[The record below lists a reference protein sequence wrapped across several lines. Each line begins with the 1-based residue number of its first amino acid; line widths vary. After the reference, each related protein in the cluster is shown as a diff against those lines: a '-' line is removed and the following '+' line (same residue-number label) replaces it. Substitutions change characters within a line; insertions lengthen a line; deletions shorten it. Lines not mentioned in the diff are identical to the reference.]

1 MTFLW
6 AFIIGGFICMLG
18 QLLILKTNWT
28 PARILVSF
36 VVIGALLQVCTL
48 FEPLQKFAGA
58 GVTTPITGF
67 GAGLVKGT
75 FENIDKYGFLGI
87 FSGGLTAMSA
97 GIAVAIV
104 SGLVIGMIFKSRS
117 K

>member
-1 MTFLW
+1 MNFLW
-6 AFIIGGFICMLG
+6 AFLVGGFICMLG
-18 QLLILKTNWT
+18 QLLILKTDWT
-28 PARILVSF
+28 PARILVTF
-36 VVIGALLQVCTL
+36 VVLGAILEVCTI
-48 FEPLQKFAGA
+48 FEPLKNFAGA

-75 FENIDKYGFLGI
+75 FENIDKYGFIGI
-87 FSGGLTAMSA
+87 FTGGLTAMSA

-104 SGLVIGMIFKSRS
+104 SGLVVGMIFKSRS

>member
-6 AFIIGGFICMLG
+6 AFLIGGFVCMLG

-28 PARILVSF
+28 PARILVTF
-36 VVIGALLQVCTL
+36 VVIGAVLQACTL
-48 FEPLQKFAGA
+48 FEPIKKFAGA
-58 GVTTPITGF
+58 GITTPITGF

-75 FENIDKYGFLGI
+75 FEDIDKFGFLGI
-87 FSGGLTAMSA
+87 FTGGLTAMAA
-97 GIAVAIV
+97 GVAVAIV

>member
-1 MTFLW
+1 M
-6 AFIIGGFICMLG
+6 
-18 QLLILKTNWT
+18 K
-28 PARILVSF
+28 
-36 VVIGALLQVCTL
+36 
-48 FEPLQKFAGA
+48 KFAGA
-58 GVTTPITGF
+58 GVTTPITGV

-104 SGLVIGMIFKSRS
+104 SGLVIGILFKSRS

>member
-6 AFIIGGFICMLG
+6 AFLVGGLVCALG

-28 PARILVSF
+28 PARILVTF
-36 VVIGALLQVCTL
+36 VVLGAILQVCTV
-48 FEPLQKFAGA
+48 FEPIKQFAGA
-58 GVTTPITGF
+58 GITTPITGV
-67 GAGLVKGT
+67 GAGLVQGT

-87 FSGGLTAMSA
+87 FTGGLTAMSA

>member
-6 AFIIGGFICMLG
+6 AFLVGGFVCMLG

-36 VVIGALLQVCTL
+36 VVLGAILQVCQV
-48 FEPLQKFAGA
+48 FEPIKQFAGA
-58 GVTTPITGF
+58 GITTPITGF

-75 FENIDKYGFLGI
+75 FEAIDQFGFLGI
-87 FSGGLTAMSA
+87 FSGGLTAMAA
-97 GIAVAIV
+97 GIGVAIV
-104 SGLVIGMIFKSRS
+104 SGLIIGMIFKSRS

>member
-1 MTFLW
+1 MNFLW
-6 AFIIGGFICMLG
+6 AFVIGGFVCMLG
-18 QLLILKTNWT
+18 QLLILETNWT
-28 PARILVSF
+28 PARILVTF
-36 VVIGALLQVCTL
+36 VILGALLQVCTV
-48 FEPLQKFAGA
+48 FEPLKKFAGA

-104 SGLVIGMIFKSRS
+104 SGLVVGMLFKSRS

>member
-1 MTFLW
+1 MTYLW
-6 AFIIGGFICMLG
+6 AFLVGGLICMLG

-28 PARILVSF
+28 SARILVAF
-36 VVIGALLQVCTL
+36 VILGALMQVCMI
-48 FEPLQKFAGA
+48 FEPLKQFAGA

-87 FSGGLTAMSA
+87 FTGGLTAMAA
-97 GIAVAIV
+97 GIGVAIV
-104 SGLVIGMIFKSRS
+104 SGLIIGMIFKSRS

>member
-6 AFIIGGFICMLG
+6 AFLIGGFICALG

-28 PARILVSF
+28 PARILVTF
-36 VVIGALLQVCTL
+36 VVLGALLQVCQV
-48 FEPLQKFAGA
+48 FEPIKQFAGA
-58 GVTTPITGF
+58 GITTPITGF

-75 FENIDKYGFLGI
+75 FEAIDETGFIGI
-87 FSGGLTAMSA
+87 FTGGLTAMAA

>member
-6 AFIIGGFICMLG
+6 AFLIGGLICTLG

-28 PARILVSF
+28 PARILVTF
-36 VVIGALLQVCTL
+36 VVFGALMQVCMI
-48 FEPLQKFAGA
+48 FEPIKKFVGA
-58 GVTTPITGF
+58 GITTPITGF

-75 FENIDKYGFLGI
+75 FENVDKYGFLGI
-87 FSGGLTAMSA
+87 FTGGLTAMSA

-104 SGLVIGMIFKSRS
+104 SGLIIGMIFKSRS

>member
-6 AFIIGGFICMLG
+6 AFLVGGLICALG

-28 PARILVSF
+28 PARILVTF
-36 VVIGALLQVCTL
+36 VVLGAIMQVCTI
-48 FEPLQKFAGA
+48 FEPIKRFAGA

-75 FENIDKYGFLGI
+75 FESIDQYGLIGI
-87 FSGGLTAMSA
+87 FTGGLTAMSA

-104 SGLVIGMIFKSRS
+104 AGLIVGMIFKSRS

>member
-6 AFIIGGFICMLG
+6 AFLIGGFICMLG

-36 VVIGALLQVCTL
+36 VVLGAILQACML
-48 FEPLQKFAGA
+48 FDPIKKFAGA

-75 FENIDKYGFLGI
+75 FEDIDKFGFLGI
-87 FSGGLTAMSA
+87 FTGGLTAMAA
-97 GIAVAIV
+97 GVTVAIV
-104 SGLVIGMIFKSRS
+104 SGLIVGMIFKSRS